1 MTRHPWIGLVLLL
14 APLPAAAQIDRASV
28 TVTLDTGVIN
38 VGDPVRATVVVT
50 HSPETEIVWPE
61 PPVVEPFE
69 LLVWNILAS
78 TADGDVVNSRL
89 ELMITAFELGELAL
103 PTLEV
108 QVVDSGGNVVTLTT
122 DAVLVTVASVGR
134 DDSGDIRDIKG
145 PLAVPF
151 DVMTLLP
158 WLAGLAAMGI
168 LGYLFYQRYG
178 RKTKLPVLQPI
189 SPPRPAHLVAHESL
203 DALRTSGLLEAGE
216 LKTYHIRL
224 SDIIRVYIWRR
235 FGVAAMEMTTEEVLK
250 GLRRTDTLR
259 TVMTGF
265 RQLLERCD
273 LVKFA
278 KFKPKAPDSLDLIP
292 LGRRLVDLTTP
303 VEQASTDAATPGAV
317 PSPQSPS
324 RSPEMAEPAN
334 ATNTDDE
341 QLNLD
346 TRAT

>member
-28 TVTLDTGVIN
+28 TVTLDTEVIN
-38 VGDPVRATVVVT
+38 VGDPVRATVIVT

-61 PPVVEPFE
+61 PPVVEPLE
-69 LLVWNILAS
+69 LLAWNISAS
-78 TADGDVVNSRL
+78 TADGDEVNSRL
-89 ELMITAFELGELAL
+89 ELMVTAFELGELLL
-103 PTLEV
+103 PTLDV
-108 QVVDSGGNVVTLTT
+108 QVVDSGGDVATLTT
-122 DAVLVTVASVGR
+122 NAVLVTVASVGR

-145 PLAVPF
+145 PLAIPF

-178 RKTKLPVLQPI
+178 RKMKAPVLQPI
-189 SPPRPAHLVAHESL
+189 APPRPAHVVAHESL
-203 DALRTSGLLEAGE
+203 DALEASGLLEAGE

-235 FGVAAMEMTTEEVLK
+235 FSLAAMEMTTGEVLK
-250 GLRRTDTLR
+250 GLRRTDTPR
-259 TVMTGF
+259 TVVTDF

-278 KFKPKAPDSLDLIP
+278 KFQPKTPDCLDLIP
-292 LGRRLVDLTTP
+292 LGRRLVDLTTL
-303 VEQASTDAATPGAV
+303 VEQASSDAAMLGSAPL
-317 PSPQSPS
+317 
-324 RSPEMAEPAN
+324 RSPEMAEPTN
-334 ATNTDDE
+334 VNNTDDE
-341 QLNLD
+341 RLNLD
-346 TRAT
+346 TRTT

>member
-1 MTRHPWIGLVLLL
+1 MTKHPWIGLLLLL
-14 APLPAAAQIDRASV
+14 APLQASAQVDRASV
-28 TVTLDTGVIN
+28 TVTLDTEVIN
-38 VGDPVRATVVVT
+38 VGDPVRATVIVT

-69 LLVWNILAS
+69 LLAWNISAS
-78 TADGDVVNSRL
+78 TTDGDVVNSRL
-89 ELMITAFELGELAL
+89 NLMVTAFELGELSL

-108 QVVDSGGNVVTLTT
+108 QVVDSSGDVVTRTT
-122 DAVLVTVASVGR
+122 NAVLVTVASVGR

-145 PLAVPF
+145 PLAIPF

-158 WLAGLAAMGI
+158 WLAGLAATGI

-189 SPPRPAHLVAHESL
+189 APPRPAHVVAHESL
-203 DALRTSGLLEAGE
+203 DALEASGLLEAGE

-235 FGVAAMEMTTEEVLK
+235 FSLAAMEMTTGEVLK
-250 GLRRTDTLR
+250 GLQRTDTPR
-259 TVMTGF
+259 TVVTDF

-278 KFKPKAPDSLDLIP
+278 KFKPNAPDCLDLIP

-303 VEQASTDAATPGAV
+303 GEQAPTDAMLRTA
-317 PSPQSPS
+317 PS
-324 RSPEMAEPAN
+324 RSPEMAEPTN
-334 ATNTDDE
+334 VNNTDDE
-341 QLNLD
+341 RLNLD
-346 TRAT
+346 TRTT